1 MTPAHSGRGSGSLIS
16 ALLPDGAEGP
26 FLVLLFAALIG
37 PAFYGRYKQRRD
49 GTHPPRV
56 NAAVQR
62 GAARVTLCGAVL
74 AEILGLIG
82 IFAFKTT
89 WHVVGRRRA
98 ARPLRLRDRPGPMG
112 TRARPGTQVTRSDKW
127 LVVAL
132 VVLIMATVCNA
143 VTSRTGWG
151 RVRELAIGV
160 YVISFLAWHFRS
172 DRRKRHAGKRKP
184 K

>member
-26 FLVLLFAALIG
+26 FLVLLFAAPIG
-37 PAFYGRYKQRRD
+37 PAFHGRYKQRRD

-82 IFAFKTT
+82 IFAFKAT
-89 WHVVGRRRA
+89 WWAGVAPLVLCAFGIVLVRWARA
-98 ARPLRLRDRPGPMG
+98 HARGHR
-112 TRARPGTQVTRSDKW
+112 
-127 LVVAL
+127 
-132 VVLIMATVCNA
+132 
-143 VTSRTGWG
+143 
-151 RVRELAIGV
+151 
-160 YVISFLAWHFRS
+160 
-172 DRRKRHAGKRKP
+172 
-184 K
+184 